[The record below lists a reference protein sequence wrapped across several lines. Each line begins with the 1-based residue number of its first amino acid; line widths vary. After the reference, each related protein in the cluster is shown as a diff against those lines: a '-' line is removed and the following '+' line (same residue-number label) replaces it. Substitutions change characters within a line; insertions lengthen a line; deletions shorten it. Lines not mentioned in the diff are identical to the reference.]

1 MISATQLRQNVYKVL
16 DEVLATGVPVEI
28 KRRGKILKIVPKKKI
43 SKLNQLKK
51 HACMNVDPESLV
63 HMDWS
68 KEWKGEI

>member
-16 DEVLATGVPVEI
+16 DEVLATGVSVEI
-28 KRRGKILKIVPKKKI
+28 KRRGEILKILPKKKI
-43 SKLNQLKK
+43 SKLSQLKK
-51 HACMNVDPESLV
+51 HTCMNVDPESLV